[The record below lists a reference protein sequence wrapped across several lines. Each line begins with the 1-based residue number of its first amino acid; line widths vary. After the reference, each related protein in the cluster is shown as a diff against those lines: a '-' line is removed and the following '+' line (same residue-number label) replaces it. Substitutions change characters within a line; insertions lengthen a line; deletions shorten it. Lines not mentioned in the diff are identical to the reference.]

1 MNATPAPG
9 ILALW
14 SLPRARSTV
23 FYRAMLERGDLLA
36 LHEPFCNL
44 ADYGE
49 TDVAGA
55 VVRSVHELIA
65 AMRRHATD
73 RLVFFKDTTDHR
85 YPEMLAD
92 KVFLSQARHTF
103 LIRRPDEVAVSFL
116 ALKPDMAVHE
126 VGLELM
132 DEIYGAVEHQAQQ
145 APVVIDSDD
154 LVAAPAETMSAYCA
168 AVGLPFLPESL
179 RWKPSARTEWS
190 RTDRWHQKVNAS
202 TGIVA
207 ERSAHPD
214 DAVRDP
220 RVREFARHH
229 EPFYRKLHARRLLVV
244 DRGV

>member
-1 MNATPAPG
+1 MKPTPG

-55 VVRSVHELIA
+55 VVRSANDLIA
-65 AMRRHATD
+65 AMHRHASTQ
-73 RLVFFKDTTDHR
+73 LVFFKDTTDHR

-92 KVFLSQARHTF
+92 RSFLRQARHTF
-103 LIRRPDEVAVSFL
+103 LIRSPGEVAVSFL
-116 ALKPDMAVHE
+116 TLKPDMAMHE

-132 DEIYGAVEHQAQQ
+132 YEIYRAVEAETGT
-145 APVVIDSDD
+145 APVVVDSDD
-154 LVAAPAETMSAYCA
+154 LVAAPSKTMSAYCA
-168 AVGLPFLPESL
+168 AVGLPFRPEAL
-179 RWKPSARTEWS
+179 HWQPSARAEWS
-190 RTDRWHQKVNAS
+190 RTDRWHQKVNSS

-207 ERSAHPD
+207 ERSEHPAH
-214 DAVRDP
+214 AVNDP
-220 RVREFARHH
+220 RVREFVAHH
-229 EPFYRKLHARRLLVV
+229 EPFYRELHARRLLVAA
-244 DRGV
+244 